1 MVHSCVNLCS
11 RLSPKSGFGHTG
23 RRAIFP
29 TILWSLHSV
38 KPTARYS
45 VDSLSAPAWS
55 ESSHSLSSLCILDW
69 LVIMVPRKP
78 MHQILTEFEMW
89 HFIRKGFQSFY
100 ISGTTPFGCLC
111 LPYHLC
117 SAEEAAGHG
126 YSLILFVDMGF
137 T

>member
-1 MVHSCVNLCS
+1 MYELMFTFISQI
-11 RLSPKSGFGHTG
+11 RLWTHRQKGHISYHFVVSSQCE
-23 RRAIFP
+23 A
-29 TILWSLHSV
+29 H
-38 KPTARYS
+38 TARYS
-45 VDSLSAPAWS
+45 VDTLSAPAWS
-55 ESSHSLSSLCILDW
+55 ESSHSLSSLYILDW

-78 MHQILTEFEMW
+78 MYQILTEFEMW

-126 YSLILFVDMGF
+126 HSLILFVDMGF